1 MSRIPMPLPNPL
13 CLLSALALLPSLASA
28 AASTAPAF
36 DLERLSLN
44 PTSRAAL
51 GTAAGGLREP
61 GELRLSLA
69 AHHERSPLTL
79 YRDGQRMES
88 LVGSRTQVQLAGTY
102 TVNKRFEVGAI
113 LPLMAHQGTSGFSDV
128 GMTSPSS
135 WGLGTPVLQGRLGL
149 LDEAS
154 APLSLAAELAVGLP
168 VGSKDSLQGSGGW
181 DVTPR
186 VSAGRTVGPV
196 VLGLEAGVRLRDRT
210 AVGSNAVGSELPWAA
225 TVATTG
231 QKLRGELGLRSAVP
245 LTDSPVP
252 LELLAGGRYSLG
264 SRMEVFALGG
274 PGLGTAPGTPAFRVM
289 AGLSMSAL
297 QAERPVMRPRV
308 AEAPAPAPVV
318 AAVAPEPA
326 PVAPPVAVVDV
337 CAPNQSHSLEQC
349 PDLDDDSDGVAN
361 AKDHCPV
368 DPEDRDGFL
377 DEDGCPEVDN
387 DGDAVA
393 DAVDN
398 CPMVAGPAANQ
409 GCPAKQKQL
418 VVITQDRLDIREK
431 VYFASGR
438 ARVLPRSF
446 PLLEQVAKVL
456 INHPELKHI
465 LVEGHT
471 DSRGRPETN
480 RTLSQQRASAVVQHL
495 ETRGVPADRLMAA
508 GRGPDAPVASNSTAS
523 GRELNRRVE
532 FHIESEPSSGH
543 ASRD

>member
-1 MSRIPMPLPNPL
+1 MFQTPIPLPPRL
-13 CLLSALALLPSLASA
+13 RLLYALVLLPSLASA
-28 AASTAPAF
+28 ASTTAPAF
-36 DLERLSLN
+36 DLERLSIN
-44 PTSRAAL
+44 PTSSAAL
-51 GTAAGGLREP
+51 GTAAGGLRDP

-79 YRDGQRMES
+79 YRDGERMDA
-88 LVGSRTQVQLAGTY
+88 LVRSRTQVQLAGTY
-102 TVNKRFEVGAI
+102 TVSKRFEVGAI
-113 LPLMAHQGTSGFSDV
+113 LPLMAHQDTHGFSDV
-128 GMTSPSS
+128 GMTTPSS

-154 APLSLAAELAVGLP
+154 APVSLAAELAVGLP
-168 VGSKDSLQGSGGW
+168 VGNKDSLQGSGGW

-196 VLGLEAGVRLRDRT
+196 VLGLEAGIRLRNRT

-231 QKLRGELGLRSAVP
+231 HKLRGELGLRSAVP

-252 LELLAGGRYSLG
+252 VELLAGGRYALG

-289 AGLSMSAL
+289 AGLSVSAL
-297 QAERPVMRPRV
+297 QAVQPVMRPRIT
-308 AEAPAPAPVV
+308 EAPAPAPVV
-318 AAVAPEPA
+318 AVAPEPA
-326 PVAPPVAVVDV
+326 PVEPPVAMVDV

-349 PDLDDDSDGVAN
+349 PDLDDDNDGVAN
-361 AKDHCPV
+361 AKDYCPV

-387 DGDAVA
+387 DGDTVV

-398 CPMVAGPAANQ
+398 CPMVAGPTSNQ
-409 GCPAKQKQL
+409 GCPAKQKQW
-418 VVITQDRLDIREK
+418 VVITQERLEIREK
-431 VYFASGR
+431 VYFATGQ
-438 ARVLPRSF
+438 ARVLPRSL

-456 INHPELKHI
+456 INHPELKRI

-495 ETRGVPADRLMAA
+495 EMRGVPAGRLMAA
-508 GRGPDAPVASNSTAS
+508 GRGPDVPVASNNTAA

-532 FHIESEPSSGH
+532 FHIEPEPASGQV
-543 ASRD
+543 SRD

>member
-1 MSRIPMPLPNPL
+1 MNRTPIPLPTRL
-13 CLLSALALLPSLASA
+13 RLLSALALLPSLASA
-28 AASTAPAF
+28 ASTAAPAF

-69 AHHERSPLTL
+69 AHYERSPLTL
-79 YRDGQRMES
+79 YRDGERRDS

-113 LPLMAHQGTSGFSDV
+113 LPLMAHQGTNGFSNV

-135 WGLGTPVLQGRLGL
+135 WGLGTPVLQGRLEL

-154 APLSLAAELAVGLP
+154 APVSLAAELMVGLP
-168 VGSKDSLQGSGGW
+168 LGNKDSLQGSGGW

-210 AVGSNAVGSELPWAA
+210 AVGSNVLGSELPWAA
-225 TVATTG
+225 TMATTG
-231 QKLRGELGLRSAVP
+231 RKLRGELGLRSAVP

-252 LELLAGGRYSLG
+252 LELLAGGRYTLG

-289 AGLSMSAL
+289 AGLSVSAL
-297 QAERPVMRPRV
+297 QAVQPVLRPRLV
-308 AEAPAPAPVV
+308 EAPAPAP
-318 AAVAPEPA
+318 APEP
-326 PVAPPVAVVDV
+326 VTPPVEMVDV
-337 CAPNQSHSLEQC
+337 CAPNQSHSLDQC

-361 AKDHCPV
+361 AKDLCPV

-377 DEDGCPEVDN
+377 DEDGCPEADN

-398 CPMVAGPAANQ
+398 CPMVPGPATNQ

-418 VVITQDRLDIREK
+418 VVITHDRLEIREK
-431 VYFASGR
+431 VYFASGK

-446 PLLEQVAKVL
+446 KLLEQVASV
-456 INHPELKHI
+456 INAHPELKRI

-480 RTLSQQRASAVVQHL
+480 RTLSQQRASAVVQFL
-495 ETRGVPADRLMAA
+495 ETRGVSTVRLMAV
-508 GRGPDAPVASNSTAS
+508 GRGPDVPVASNNTAS

-532 FHIESEPSSGH
+532 FHIDPEPTSGQ

>member
-1 MSRIPMPLPNPL
+1 MILRPPLR
-13 CLLSALALLPSLASA
+13 LLSTLALLPTLASA
-28 AASTAPAF
+28 ASTPAPAF

-51 GTAAGGLREP
+51 GTSAGGLREP

-79 YRDGQRMES
+79 YRDGERRES
-88 LVGSRTQVQLAGTY
+88 LIGSRTQVQLAGTY
-102 TVNKRFEVGAI
+102 TVSKRVEVGAI
-113 LPLMAHQGTSGFSDV
+113 LPLMAHQGTSGFSNV
-128 GMTSPSS
+128 GMTSPES

-154 APLSLAAELAVGLP
+154 APVSLAAELAVGLP
-168 VGSKDSLQGSGGW
+168 VGNKDALQGSGGW

-186 VSAGRTVGPV
+186 VAAGRTVGPV
-196 VLGLEAGVRLRDRT
+196 VLGLEAGVRLRNRT
-210 AVGSNAVGSELPWAA
+210 AVGSREVGSELPWAA

-231 QKLRGELGLRSAVP
+231 HKLRGELGLRSAVP

-252 LELLAGGRYSLG
+252 LELLAGGRYALG

-289 AGLSMSAL
+289 AGLSVAAL
-297 QAERPVMRPRV
+297 QVDRPVMRPRV
-308 AEAPAPAPVV
+308 AEAPAPE
-318 AAVAPEPA
+318 PE

-349 PDLDDDSDGVAN
+349 PNLDDDSDGVAN

-393 DAVDN
+393 DVVDN
-398 CPMVAGPAANQ
+398 CPLESGPASNQ

-418 VVITQDRLDIREK
+418 VVITQDRLEIREK
-431 VYFASGR
+431 VYFASGK
-438 ARVLPRSF
+438 AQVLPRSF

-456 INHPELKHI
+456 ENHPELTAI

-480 RTLSQQRASAVVQHL
+480 RTLSQQRAAAVIQKL
-495 ETRGVPADRLMAA
+495 ESLGVATARLMAA
-508 GRGPDAPVASNSTAS
+508 GRGPDAPVASNTTAS

-532 FHIESEPSSGH
+532 FHIVPH
-543 ASRD
+543 D

>member
-1 MSRIPMPLPNPL
+1 MPLPTPL
-13 CLLSALALLPSLASA
+13 RLLSTLVLLPTLASA
-28 AASTAPAF
+28 ASSTVPAF

-51 GTAAGGLREP
+51 GTSAGGLREP

-69 AHHERSPLTL
+69 AHYERSPLTL
-79 YRDGQRMES
+79 FRDGERMGS

-102 TVNKRFEVGAI
+102 TVSKRVEVGAI
-113 LPLMAHQGTSGFSDV
+113 LPLMAHQGTGGFADQ

-154 APLSLAAELAVGLP
+154 APVSLAAELAVGLP
-168 VGSKDSLQGSGGW
+168 VGRQDSLQGSGGW

-196 VLGLEAGVRLRDRT
+196 VVGLEAGVRLRNHT
-210 AVGSNAVGSELPWAA
+210 AVGSHEVGPELPWAA

-231 QKLRGELGLRSAVP
+231 QRLRGELGLRSAVP
-245 LTDSPVP
+245 LTDSPMP
-252 LELLAGGRYSLG
+252 MELLAGGRYALG
-264 SRMEVFALGG
+264 SRLEVFALGG

-289 AGLSMSAL
+289 AGVSMAAL
-297 QAERPVMRPRV
+297 QENRPVMRPRV
-308 AEAPAPAPVV
+308 AEAPVPAPAV

-326 PVAPPVAVVDV
+326 PVEAPVAVVDV

-349 PDLDDDSDGVAN
+349 PLLDDDGDGVAN

-377 DEDGCPEVDN
+377 DDDGCPEVDN

-398 CPMVAGPAANQ
+398 CPLVAGPATNQ

-418 VVITQDRLDIREK
+418 VIITQDRLEIREK
-431 VYFASGR
+431 VYFASGK

-446 PLLEQVAKVL
+446 PLLEQVATVL
-456 INHPELKHI
+456 NNHPELTRI

-480 RTLSQQRASAVVQHL
+480 RTLSQQRASSVVQQL
-495 ETRGVPADRLMAA
+495 ESRGVAADRLMAA
-508 GRGPDAPVASNSTAS
+508 GRGPDAPVASNGTAS

-532 FHIESEPSSGH
+532 FHIAPAPAAGQ